1 MTREIK
7 KLYEL
12 NVVKLFRDAGG
23 LSHYAELQRVPHH
36 LERPDIIARIDSIT
50 IGIEIRNLFNDEKD
64 GSGSRDCKRRGIY
77 ESVVKTCSHIHSRR
91 SDKWIDVH
99 LFFSSNVDVDLI
111 ARRER
116 KEKIAEMLVK
126 LVEKCDPK
134 IGDYFTLRSE
144 KLWGPDWPEEIDFV
158 RVIRLE
164 GDHPPHW
171 GYSDSF
177 WVGETTDELIQNAL
191 DDKERNILKWRDG
204 FDEAWV
210 LLVLDGSVGASAL
223 RPHEQ
228 LVNNEYLSSFDRAC
242 VMEFDGKS
250 YRELRLRR
258 AKV

>member
-1 MTREIK
+1 
-7 KLYEL
+7 
-12 NVVKLFRDAGG
+12 
-23 LSHYAELQRVPHH
+23 
-36 LERPDIIARIDSIT
+36 
-50 IGIEIRNLFNDEKD
+50 
-64 GSGSRDCKRRGIY
+64 
-77 ESVVKTCSHIHSRR
+77 SRR

-111 ARRER
+111 ARR
-116 KEKIAEMLVK
+116 KTKIAEMLVK
-126 LVEKCDPK
+126 LVEKYDPK
-134 IGDYFTLRSE
+134 IGDYFTLCAE
-144 KLWGPDWPEEIDFV
+144 KLWGPDWPEEIDYV

-164 GDHPPHW
+164 GDDPPHW
-171 GYSDSF
+171 SYTDSF

-210 LLVLDGSVGASAL
+210 LLVLDGSVGASTL

>member
-1 MTREIK
+1 MTREIQ

-23 LSHYAELQRVPHH
+23 LSHYAELQHVPDH

-50 IGIEIRNLFNDEKD
+50 IGIEIRNLFNDEKE

-91 SDKWIDVH
+91 SDKWIDVQVS
-99 LFFSSNVDVDLI
+99 FSSYVDADLI

-116 KEKIAEMLVK
+116 KIAEMLVK
-126 LVEKCDPK
+126 LVEKYDPK
-134 IGDYFTLRSE
+134 IGDYFTLCAE
-144 KLWGPDWPEEIDFV
+144 KLWGPDWPEEIDYV
-158 RVIRLE
+158 RVMRLE
-164 GDHPPHW
+164 GAHPPHW
-171 GYSDSF
+171 SYTDSF

-204 FDEAWV
+204 FDEALL
-210 LLVLDGSVGASAL
+210 LLVLDGSVGASML

-228 LVNNEYLSSFDRAC
+228 LMNNEYLSSFDRAC